1 MMAAMVEDSVHRRWS
16 TREVEPRR
24 ALAYWIDTIC
34 RSFLEIDIESPNGP
48 HFSAQLDQT
57 DFGVAKLFR
66 VGADMQT
73 VRRTPARIAQS
84 PNAYYFLMQLRH
96 GEVQYRQYGRECR
109 IGPGDC
115 LLVDSKHPYHLEG
128 LGPTD
133 TVAIRFPQDWLGRWL
148 PAPEK
153 VAGRPFRARE
163 GWSAALSAA
172 MSNLEIADPWALAL
186 PPGVVAEQLA
196 ALLALAAGPDAQ
208 PSTAATKLVTRL
220 KRTIRERYH
229 EEDLSPG
236 AVADQHGI
244 SKRYLHHLFAISGT
258 TFGQDL
264 MRVRLELARRLL
276 SDRRYSRLSISEL
289 SARCGFIEPSHF
301 TRRFRM
307 AFGIG
312 PRAFRRP
319 NAEPG
324 AALPSI
330 GAAGT
335 EILHP

>member
-1 MMAAMVEDSVHRRWS
+1 MAGMVEDSVRRRWS

-34 RSFLEIDIESPNGP
+34 RSFLEIDIESPDGP
-48 HFSAQLDQT
+48 RFSAQLDQT
-57 DFGVAKLFR
+57 DFGAAKLYR
-66 VGADMQT
+66 VEADTQT

-84 PNAYYFLMQLRH
+84 ADTYYFLMQLRQ

-115 LLVDSKHPYHLEG
+115 LLVDTKHPYLLEG
-128 LGPTD
+128 LGSTH
-133 TVAIRFPQDWLGRWL
+133 TVAVRFSQDWLKLWL

-208 PSTAATKLVTRL
+208 PSTASTKLVTRL
-220 KRTIRERYH
+220 KSTLRERCH
-229 EEDLSPG
+229 DADLSPG
-236 AVADQHGI
+236 IVADQHGI
-244 SKRYLHHLFAISGT
+244 SKRYLHHLFAVSGT
-258 TFGQDL
+258 TFGQEL
-264 MRVRLELARRLL
+264 MHVRLELARRLL
-276 SDRRYSRLSISEL
+276 GDRRYARLSISEV
-289 SARCGFIEPSHF
+289 SARCGFVEPSHF

-319 NAEPG
+319 NAEPL
-324 AALPSI
+324 AAPPSI
-330 GAAGT
+330 RADST
-335 EILHP
+335 EILLP